1 VVEACN
7 GWVMK
12 KISAALLLTASFLV
26 GHPAFGAA
34 RGVMDAALKPDMEK
48 GAAQQV
54 LKDTRSMAEKVAD
67 IARVEAYL
75 ATISS
80 IVADFSQTSADGSS
94 GTGKF
99 FMKRP
104 GKMRWQ
110 YNPPNPILLV
120 SDGKTVT
127 YYDPSLDQLSY
138 VSVDDTLASFL
149 AKRDMKFDSD
159 STQLTKFEAV
169 DGLVS
174 ATIIQRKKPTEG
186 NLTLEFSDRPLELK
200 KIIAVDATGN
210 ETRVSLDKAQFGPV
224 LDDKLFAFV
233 DPRGVNHKRKDR

>member
-1 VVEACN
+1 MH
-7 GWVMK
+7 MK
-12 KISAALLLTASFLV
+12 FMILVLATALFGSAAYAQPRAENDSTT
-26 GHPAFGAA
+26 
-34 RGVMDAALKPDMEK
+34 KPDIGK
-48 GAAQQV
+48 GAAQRVVQ
-54 LKDTRSMAEKVAD
+54 DTRSMGEKAAD

-99 FMKRP
+99 LMKRP

-120 SDGKTVT
+120 SDGKVVT

-138 VSVDDTLASFL
+138 VGVDDTLASFL
-149 AKRDMKFDSD
+149 TKREMKLDSD
-159 STQLTKFEAV
+159 STQLTRFEV
-169 DGLVS
+169 FDGVVR

-186 NLTLEFSDRPLELK
+186 NLTLEFSDKPLEFK

-210 ETRVSLDKAQFGPV
+210 ETRVSLDKAQFGPI
-224 LDDKLFAFV
+224 LDDKLFVFT

>member
-1 VVEACN
+1 
-7 GWVMK
+7 MK
-12 KISAALLLTASFLV
+12 HTARAAFSVLVLLGLSQ
-26 GHPAFGAA
+26 PAFGTVRGAMGANAVSPTAA
-34 RGVMDAALKPDMEK
+34 APASV
-48 GAAQQV
+48 
-54 LKDTRSMAEKVAD
+54 DTRSMAEKAAD

-80 IVADFSQTSADGSS
+80 IVAEFSQTSADGSS

-127 YYDPSLDQLSY
+127 YYDPGLDQVSY
-138 VSVDDTLASFL
+138 VGVDDTLASFL
-149 AKRDMKFDSD
+149 AKREMKLDSD
-159 STQLTKFEAV
+159 STQLTRFDAV
-169 DGLVS
+169 DGRVR

-186 NLTLEFSDRPLELK
+186 SLTLEFSDNPLVLSHV
-200 KIIAVDATGN
+200 IAVDATGN
-210 ETRVSLDKAQFGPV
+210 ETSVSFEKAQFGPV
-224 LDDKLFAFV
+224 LDDKLFTFV
-233 DPRGVNHKRKDR
+233 DPRGVNHRRKDR

>member
-1 VVEACN
+1 
-7 GWVMK
+7 M
-12 KISAALLLTASFLV
+12 L
-26 GHPAFGAA
+26 
-34 RGVMDAALKPDMEK
+34 
-48 GAAQQV
+48 Q
-54 LKDTRSMAEKVAD
+54 DTRSMVEKAAD

-138 VSVDDTLASFL
+138 VGVDDTLASFL
-149 AKRDMKFDSD
+149 AKREMKLDSD
-159 STQLTKFEAV
+159 STQLTKFEV
-169 DGLVS
+169 VEGKVR
-174 ATIIQRKKPTEG
+174 ATIMQRKKPTEG
-186 NLTLEFSDRPLELK
+186 SLTLEFNDKPLELK
-200 KIIAVDATGN
+200 NIIAIDATGN
-210 ETRVSLDKAQFGPV
+210 ETRVSLDKAQFGPI
-224 LDDKLFAFV
+224 LDDKLFIFV
-233 DPRGVNHKRKDR
+233 DPRGVNHRRKDR